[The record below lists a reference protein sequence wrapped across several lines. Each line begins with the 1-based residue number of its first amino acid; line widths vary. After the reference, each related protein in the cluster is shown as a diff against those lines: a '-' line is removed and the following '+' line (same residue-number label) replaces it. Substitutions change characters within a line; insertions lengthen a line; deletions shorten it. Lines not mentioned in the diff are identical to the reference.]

1 MWRRVWSSVVA
12 FAWIVGAPAA
22 IADDGPSL
30 ALPAAMPPEALAKE
44 SARGEPVNAESE
56 AVAEADQAQANASAQ
71 ATVGPITIN
80 GPVTTGNVGS
90 FPDGTGQIST
100 GIGNIQQGVSAVV
113 ILN

>member
-1 MWRRVWSSVVA
+1 MWRVWSSVAA
-12 FAWIVGAPAA
+12 FAWIVGTSAA
-22 IADDGPSL
+22 VADDGKSL

-44 SARGEPVNAESE
+44 SARGEPVDAD
-56 AVAEADQAQANASAQ
+56 AEATAEVDQAQANASAQ

-80 GPVTTGNVGS
+80 GPLTTGNVGS
-90 FPDGTGQIST
+90 FPDGTGQVST